1 MGWTDGWGADEFV
14 VGLSRKNTHEERGG
28 GRGGDGGGL
37 MPMDTAA
44 SGRLFTE
51 EELSKAMS
59 ESTLKPA
66 RTVV

>member
-1 MGWTDGWGADEFV
+1 MGWTDAWGADEFV
-14 VGLSRKNTHEERGG
+14 VGLSRKNTHEERS
-28 GRGGDGGGL
+28 GDGGGL